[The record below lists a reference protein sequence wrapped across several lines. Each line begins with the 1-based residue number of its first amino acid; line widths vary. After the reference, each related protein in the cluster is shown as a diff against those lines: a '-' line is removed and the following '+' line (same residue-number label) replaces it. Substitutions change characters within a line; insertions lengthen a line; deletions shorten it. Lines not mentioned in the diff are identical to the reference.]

1 MWGLTHLT
9 ILDRFCKLQNKV
21 IRAIKFKDNY
31 THATRLFYDLKF
43 HKLHDIHTLNL
54 LCFVYNSRHQ
64 NSIHPFSDFFVPVS
78 ASHNHGTRQASKGDI
93 FMQRFNTTHYGKRS
107 AKYAGAILWNNLAPA
122 MREIPSYKMFKKQLQ
137 PFYLASDAS
146 INLTGYHLPLADPQ
160 ATNFF
165 CQNPCPGDS
174 FPGAKL
180 RSPGRKKRNKI
191 PTPGHNLPGSNA
203 KISMT

>member
-1 MWGLTHLT
+1 MHN
-9 ILDRFCKLQNKV
+9 C
-21 IRAIKFKDNY
+21 
-31 THATRLFYDLKF
+31 
-43 HKLHDIHTLNL
+43 
-54 LCFVYNSRHQ
+54 RHQ

-137 PFYLASDAS
+137 PFYLASYAS
-146 INLTGYHLPLADPQ
+146 INLTGYHPPPR

-165 CQNPCPGDS
+165 RQNPCPGDS
-174 FPGAKL
+174 FPVQNSVL
-180 RSPGRKKRNKI
+180 RVEKNETKSP
-191 PTPGHNLPGSNA
+191 PPGIICLVRMPRYQ
-203 KISMT
+203 